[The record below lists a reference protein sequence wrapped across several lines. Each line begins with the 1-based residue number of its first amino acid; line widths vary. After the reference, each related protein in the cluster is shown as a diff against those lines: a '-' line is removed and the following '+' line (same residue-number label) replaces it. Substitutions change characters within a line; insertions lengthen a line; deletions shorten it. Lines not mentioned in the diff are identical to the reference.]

1 MELKEIIE
9 YHMKKAGISSYR
21 QLGLKMG
28 LTSATTNSGNLLKG
42 LHNPTYK
49 RLTQIADACGIQVWE
64 LLKPP
69 GSDGVDYKPE
79 SRPGK
84 KVERILFEYS
94 DGSCDRFVKDP
105 EPFED

>member
-9 YHMKKAGISSYR
+9 YHVKKSGVGSLR
-21 QLGLKMG
+21 QLAIKMG
-28 LTSATTNSGNLLKG
+28 LSENMTGNIYNGLK
-42 LHNPTYK
+42 NPTYK
-49 RLTQIADACGIQVWE
+49 KLVQIADACGIQVWE

-69 GSDGVDYKPE
+69 GNDGVDYKPE
-79 SRPGK
+79 TRPGK

-94 DGSCDRFVKDP
+94 DGSCERFVKDP

>member
-9 YHMKKAGISSYR
+9 YHIKRKGYNSFRQFSIDLGVDYTAFLRSVGNPSYKTLTRISEK
-21 QLGLKMG
+21 LDIE
-28 LTSATTNSGNLLKG
+28 
-42 LHNPTYK
+42 P
-49 RLTQIADACGIQVWE
+49 WE

-69 GSDGVDYKPE
+69 GNDGVDYKPE
-79 SRPGK
+79 TRPGK

>member
-1 MELKEIIE
+1 MEFKDYLEE
-9 YHMKKAGISSYR
+9 RMKKAGIKSFR
-21 QLGLKMG
+21 QLAIKLGL
-28 LTSATTNSGNLLKG
+28 SPSNFATRIK
-42 LHNPTYK
+42 NPTYSSMK
-49 RLTQIADACGIQVWE
+49 RFSEALDCELWE

-69 GSDGVDYKPE
+69 GNDGVDYKPE